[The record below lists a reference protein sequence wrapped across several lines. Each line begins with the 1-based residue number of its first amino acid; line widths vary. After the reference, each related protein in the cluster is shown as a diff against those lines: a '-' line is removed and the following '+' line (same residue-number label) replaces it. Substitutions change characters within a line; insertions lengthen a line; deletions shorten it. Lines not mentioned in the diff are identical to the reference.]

1 MLRVFLKAID
11 GVHDAVALL
20 NKISGRIYESYFMPS
35 RMKVYRTLLESAV
48 ANSYHMLS
56 VLDVLVVSTVITTA
70 AEPGDYFR
78 IDVEDEDSCCRRI
91 IFSYVS

>member
-1 MLRVFLKAID
+1 
-11 GVHDAVALL
+11 
-20 NKISGRIYESYFMPS
+20 MPTNLS
-35 RMKVYRTLLESAV
+35 FEETC
-48 ANSYHMLS
+48 HMLS
-56 VLDVLVVSTVITTA
+56 VLDVLVVSTVITAA